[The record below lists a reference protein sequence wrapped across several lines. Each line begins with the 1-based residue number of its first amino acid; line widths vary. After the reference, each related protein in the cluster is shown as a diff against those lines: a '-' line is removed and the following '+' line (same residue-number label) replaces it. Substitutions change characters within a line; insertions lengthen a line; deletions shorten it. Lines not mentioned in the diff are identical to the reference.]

1 MHLLPSAKVGIFL
14 AACALIL
21 AIDYP
26 WGDLRDHPHWTEIG
40 RVPFVSPPIEAEDI
54 LGNFLLG
61 TPVGLAASL
70 TFRRAA
76 IAAALVTLP
85 VSLAGEAIQIYSH
98 ERFPSATDVACN
110 VAGALAAALAGSAWR
125 RHNRPKH

>member
-1 MHLLPSAKVGIFL
+1 MGLLTAWQTCRARVARR
-14 AACALIL
+14 AA
-21 AIDYP
+21 
-26 WGDLRDHPHWTEIG
+26 HPLGERRH
-40 RVPFVSPPIEAEDI
+40 VPLVSPPIEAEDI
-54 LGNFLLG
+54 VGNFLLG

-98 ERFPSATDVACN
+98 ERFPSATDVVCN
-110 VAGALAAALAGSAWR
+110 VAGAVAAALAGSAWR